1 LKIRLNGENTLAED
15 ANMSA
20 GEWKHFV
27 RHAKTS
33 LLQRFGGHI
42 ARIVDCERNEQAGKR
57 EELKI

>member
-1 LKIRLNGENTLAED
+1 
-15 ANMSA
+15 MSA

-42 ARIVDCERNEQAGKR
+42 AKVVDCERNEQAGRGRNSKY
-57 EELKI
+57 E